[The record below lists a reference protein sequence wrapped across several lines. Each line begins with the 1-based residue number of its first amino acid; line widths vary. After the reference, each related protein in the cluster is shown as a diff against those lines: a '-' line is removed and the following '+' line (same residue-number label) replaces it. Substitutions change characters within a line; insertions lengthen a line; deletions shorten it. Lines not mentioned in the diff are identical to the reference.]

1 MEQGQRSENGTNQ
14 AERGAYHHPA
24 LPPPISESAP
34 SQDGSPY
41 DAAEPGRVIE
51 ILSHELRSPITTIH
65 LGTKVLR
72 DAGNRISGPVRLEV
86 VEAVEE
92 EAERL
97 YRLVEDLLAVARHE
111 GGAAPLPVAPLAI
124 QRWLPDTI
132 AAEVRAYPA
141 LVVRSSIPHD
151 LPPVLVDDGGFAH
164 VVRNLLANAV
174 RYAPR
179 GMPVEIVAGVPHP
192 GVVRLEFLDR
202 GPGVDAAEADHLF
215 DPFYRSQ
222 SATLQGSGAGLGL
235 AAARRL
241 LGAMNATI
249 EARPRDGG
257 GARFIITLPVAPSDA
272 EPESDRPTAR

>member
-1 MEQGQRSENGTNQ
+1 MEHGQRSEPGHQ
-14 AERGAYHHPA
+14 AQRDASPHPA
-24 LPPPISESAP
+24 FPPPISESVP
-34 SQDGSPY
+34 SQGGPAY
-41 DAAEPGRVIE
+41 DAVEPARVIE

-72 DAGNRISGPVRLEV
+72 DAGNHISGPVRTEV

-179 GMPVEIVAGVPHP
+179 GMPVEIVGGVSEP

-202 GPGVDAAEADHLF
+202 GPGVDAAEAERLF

-249 EARPRDGG
+249 EALPREGG
-257 GARFIITLPVAPSDA
+257 GARFIITLPVAPADA
-272 EPESDRPTAR
+272 EPEPDRPSAR